1 MTVNSETPFN
11 SYTGNNTTVAFA
23 FTWSSDDDNEVFV
36 SLDGVLLT
44 DNIEYTIEDYDPAN
58 GGSVVFAT
66 TPTDL
71 ETVLIDRRTPVTQQV
86 DYTDAPFE
94 SKVHEDQLDKDTR
107 ILQEEINGAF
117 AGTDDG
123 VVDLDAIAQENGVL
137 ITNSAGEDALIPNW
151 NPSTLDLAGVVR
163 AEITDAAPANGAA
176 TTKPDG
182 YIWYEKAP

>member
-1 MTVNSETPFN
+1 MTVNVEIPFN
-11 SYTGNNTTVAFA
+11 SYVGNGTTVAFA

-44 DNIEYTIEDYDPAN
+44 EFIQYTIEDYDDAN

-66 TPTDL
+66 APTSL
-71 ETVLIDRRTPVTQQV
+71 ETVLVERRTPVTQQV
-86 DYTDAPFE
+86 DYTDDPFE
-94 SKVHEDQLDKDTR
+94 SKVHEGQLDKDTR
-107 ILQEEINGAF
+107 ILQEQISGPF
-117 AGTDDG
+117 AGVDDG
-123 VVDLDAIAQENGVL
+123 VVDLDAIPQENGVL
-137 ITNSAGEDALIPNW
+137 VTNTAGDDALIPNW

-163 AEITDAAPANGAA
+163 AEITTAAPANGAA